1 MGDGEKGLGYV
12 ISFVVDGNY
21 LKLDNG
27 DIAQHLNGSNGN
39 FYVIW
44 ILSHLKIGGENRYRN
59 TEKVKQE
66 TFIQEREE
74 RNVK

>member
-1 MGDGEKGLGYV
+1 M